1 MKVATVSLSIIA
13 AIALTGC
20 GTTTGER
27 TGSGALLGAGTGA
40 SPRLPQRQ
48 RRQGRLDWRRRG
60 RPRRLPL

>member
-40 SPRLPQRQ
+40 QP
-48 RRQGRLDWRRRG
+48 
-60 RPRRLPL
+60 